1 MANCKSTKRALL
13 TSALAILACVAMLIG
28 TTFAWFT
35 DTASTAVNKIVSGKL
50 DVALE
55 MWNGEKWENAEGK
68 TLNFLQM
75 QDGKLVQNADILW
88 EPGATY
94 QLPQLRVVNDG
105 NLALKYTVKVTGV
118 KGSAKLLEAIDF
130 TVATKTE
137 TDNAEVAPLS
147 DWEGVL
153 LPKGAEKRLDNE
165 AVYESEPFTIAGTM
179 KTTAGNDYQEQ
190 TIDGI
195 AITVYATQYTYESD
209 SKDNTYD
216 ENAAYKGSQDFTSGT
231 HILDKGGVALHP
243 NDVAVLVSGEGTA
256 VTITG
261 GFYNGG
267 EKGDNRCIQVDEG
280 ATVIIK
286 DGTFTVGGDATGL
299 GNSVVLCNGGTV
311 IVEGGFFYTNYA
323 YRNFYYV
330 LNQQNNKPGTIT
342 VKGGT
347 FVNYDPSKG
356 DDNLGGNFVA
366 EGYSVIA
373 ETKANGDVW
382 YTVVKGTG
390 VVAGTQ
396 EDLNKGITESTTK
409 DVTVVLPKDNTLS
422 LDNGIA
428 NESTKSRDI
437 TFKGDGSQTMN
448 ITTTDVGEN
457 GHNLNYQRGSSFVFE
472 NMTIIA
478 GSDSYQGI
486 VCNEVVFKNCTI
498 KGFMTTYS
506 NLTCENCVFESD
518 TKGQYL
524 IDFYGGE
531 NFKLNNCQFKGVDRN
546 VYVYTESLKNDIN
559 VEFNDCTFSIS
570 ATGDVK
576 SAVMLNAPQTY
587 NGYSYKV
594 SFNRCSQAGG
604 NTTSAENV
612 AGKTNYQGIYG
623 LKHKDPYGNGLL
635 VNGTVTVDG
644 TVVYQN

>member
-1 MANCKSTKRALL
+1 MTSNKTTKRALL

-94 QLPQLRVVNDG
+94 ELPQLRVVNDG
-105 NLALKYTVKVTGV
+105 NLALKYMVKVTGV

-231 HILDKGGVALHP
+231 HILDKGGVALNP

-396 EDLNKGITESTTK
+396 EELNKGITENATPTIKLTTPGSYTLPDALSDK
-409 DVTVVLPKDNTLS
+409 DVTVIGTKDTIVDMANLTRAHANSLVFEGVTLNFGT
-422 LDNGIA
+422 DNFVGFQHTNKITYKDCVITGKQILYA
-428 NESTKSRDI
+428 ETQFINCEFVSTVNDYNMWTYGSKNVSFDNCTFTSKGKFINVYRQEYPDTIVDI
-437 TFKGDGSQTMN
+437 T
-448 ITTTDVGEN
+448 
-457 GHNLNYQRGSSFVFE
+457 
-472 NMTIIA
+472 
-478 GSDSYQGI
+478 
-486 VCNEVVFKNCTI
+486 
-498 KGFMTTYS
+498 
-506 NLTCENCVFESD
+506 
-518 TKGQYL
+518 
-524 IDFYGGE
+524 
-531 NFKLNNCQFKGVDRN
+531 LNNCKFINTAASANKAAVNIKSQCAWN
-546 VYVYTESLKNDIN
+546 VTINNCSTEGA
-559 VEFNDCTFSIS
+559 F
-570 ATGDVK
+570 
-576 SAVMLNAPQTY
+576 P
-587 NGYSYKV
+587 
-594 SFNRCSQAGG
+594 
-604 NTTSAENV
+604 AEN
-612 AGKTNYQGIYG
+612 
-623 LKHKDPYGNGLL
+623 NGLWQSAPDYGTA
-635 VNGTVTVDG
+635 VEGNTVTV
-644 TVVYQN
+644 NP